1 MMNEPV
7 HTIMTTE
14 IISVAPSESLS
25 SVRNTF
31 MNNALHHLPVV
42 DNGKLVG
49 IMTTYD
55 LWKNKIAPEDYATTS
70 VKEIMNT
77 KIAKISPSDKI
88 GTAAEV
94 FLSNKFHALPVVDES
109 QKLLGLVTSFDV
121 LLYQFKREYPKPI
134 LFKDLYEKQDGR
146 QRATSNN
153 TEYRYA
159 MR

>member
-1 MMNEPV
+1 
-7 HTIMTTE
+7 MTTD

-42 DNGKLVG
+42 DNGNLIG

-55 LWKNKIAPEDYATTS
+55 LWKNKIAPEDYATTT

-77 KIAKISPSDKI
+77 KIAKIGPTDKI

-94 FLSNKFHALPVVDES
+94 FLANKFHALPVVDES
-109 QKLLGLVTSFDV
+109 QKLLGLITSFDV

-146 QRATSNN
+146 QRATS
-153 TEYRYA
+153 
-159 MR
+159 

>member
-7 HTIMTTE
+7 YTIMTTD
-14 IISVAPSESLS
+14 IISVAPGESLS

-42 DNGKLVG
+42 DNGKLIG

-55 LWKNKIAPEDYATTS
+55 LWKNKIAPEDYATTT

-77 KIAKISPSDKI
+77 KIAKIGPTDKI

-94 FLSNKFHALPVVDES
+94 FLANKFHALPVVDES
-109 QKLLGLVTSFDV
+109 PKLLGLITSFDV

-146 QRATSNN
+146 QRATS
-153 TEYRYA
+153 
-159 MR
+159 